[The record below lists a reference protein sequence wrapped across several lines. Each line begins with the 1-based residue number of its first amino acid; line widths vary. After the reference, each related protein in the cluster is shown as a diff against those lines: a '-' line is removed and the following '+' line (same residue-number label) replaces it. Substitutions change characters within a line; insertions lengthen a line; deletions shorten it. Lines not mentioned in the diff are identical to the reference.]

1 MSKQLDHRVCG
12 LVSRGM
18 SLKKAKEQIHGKPE
32 AGVEAPAAELNPY
45 AADNGWAQ
53 HPESPTHLFKGAEV
67 FTPIELA
74 AKADEWDAANAESK

>member
-1 MSKQLDHRVCG
+1 MSEQLDHRVCG

-18 SLKKAKEQIHGKPE
+18 SLREAQEQIHGKQE
-32 AGVEAPAAELNPY
+32 AASLPAKENPY
-45 AADNGWAQ
+45 AAENGWEQ

-67 FTPIELA
+67 FNPTELA